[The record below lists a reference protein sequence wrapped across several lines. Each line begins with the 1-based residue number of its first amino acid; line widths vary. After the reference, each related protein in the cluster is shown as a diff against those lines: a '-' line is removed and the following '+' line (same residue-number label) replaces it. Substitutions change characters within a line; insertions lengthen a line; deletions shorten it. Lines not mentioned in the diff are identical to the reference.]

1 VSELIPFEVR
11 IPDVDLF
18 DLRERL
24 RRARWPEE
32 VRDAGWD
39 LGVPLGWLQSVTA
52 DWANVFDWRAFEA
65 RINALPNYLIDLDGF
80 RLHLIRV
87 GSRRE
92 TSTPLLMLH
101 GWPSSFVEYLEIVPL
116 LADAGFEVIV
126 PSLPGY
132 GFSEIPLEWGFT
144 SARIAEVMLAL
155 MDALG
160 HERFMIHA
168 HDHGASV
175 TSRLAFH
182 HPERV
187 LAYHTT
193 EPAIARAPVTVDSP
207 DLSDAERAFLTYAEA
222 WSAED
227 SGYAAVQSTKP
238 QTIAYGLNDS
248 PVGLAAWLLEKWHT
262 WTASPTGNLFD
273 AVDRDLVLGN
283 LSVYWFTQT
292 VNYGGRA
299 YFDNN
304 HYLEPLPADATI
316 DVPLGVTLV
325 ATQGIERAPRELVA
339 RRYPDIRYWHEL
351 SRGGHFIAGEEPE
364 ILADSLTA
372 FARQLDLIPERNG

>member
-1 VSELIPFEVR
+1 MSELTPFEVR
-11 IPDVDLF
+11 IPEADLVDLQT
-18 DLRERL
+18 RL

-39 LGVPLGWLQSVTA
+39 LGVPLGWLQGVID
-52 DWANVFDWRAFEA
+52 DWANEFDWHAFEA
-65 RINALPNYLIDLDGF
+65 RINALPNYQIDLDGF

-87 GSRRE
+87 ESRRE
-92 TSTPLLMLH
+92 SSIPLLMLH
-101 GWPSSFVEYLEIVPL
+101 GWPSSFVEYLEIIPL
-116 LADAGFEVIV
+116 LAEAGFEVIV

-132 GFSEIPLEWGFT
+132 GFSEIPLKRGFT

-175 TSRLAFH
+175 TSRLAFF

-193 EPAIARAPVTVDSP
+193 EPGIARAAVDADSP
-207 DLSDAERAFLTYAEA
+207 DLSDAERAFFAFAES
-222 WSAED
+222 WEAED
-227 SGYAAVQSTKP
+227 SGYARVQSTRP
-238 QTIAYGLNDS
+238 QTIAYALNDS
-248 PVGLAAWLLEKWHT
+248 PVGLAAWLLEKWQT
-262 WTASPTGNLFD
+262 WTAPPTGNLFD
-273 AVDRDLVLGN
+273 AIDRDLVLGN
-283 LSVYWFTQT
+283 LAVYWFTQT

-299 YFDNN
+299 YWDNR
-304 HYLEPLPADATI
+304 HYLEPLPAGAMI
-316 DVPLGVTLV
+316 DVPLGVTMV
-325 ATQGIERAPRELVA
+325 ATQGIERAPRALVA

-351 SRGGHFIAGEEPE
+351 PRGGHFIAGEEPK
-364 ILADSLTA
+364 LLSDSITA
-372 FARQLDLIPERNG
+372 FARTMELISERAD